1 MPKKFIPYYPNTIE
15 GQAILN
21 NITRTKRVLKYRDS
35 DKVYERI
42 QRGLPLYDLELIE
55 RVCHSE
61 EQRNEE
67 SKNLVIRGE
76 CISACAYLKQKG
88 IKVDLV
94 YIDPP
99 FASGADYAKKVF
111 IRRNPQLAEEIK
123 KAEET
128 LDIDELRSFEEKMYG
143 DVWNKEDYLNWMYE
157 NISAIKSVMS
167 PTASIF
173 IHIDWNIGHYT
184 KILLD
189 EIFGEENFINEIIWY
204 YYNKLHDSRKKIL
217 PRAHDVIFRYCLNEQ
232 EYHHYPLKERREK
245 SVKKLKYAKVNG
257 QIQNIIGTD
266 GKAETYISEERTI
279 DDVWRIRCLQPAN
292 QKEWFDYNTQ
302 KPEDLIARIFSLASQ
317 DKMLV
322 ADFFGG
328 SGVTAK
334 VANDLGRNFIH
345 VDIGLNSIQTTRDRL
360 KAAGA
365 EFDVLEVKDGVNLF
379 RNPIQTMDKLASLIP
394 GLQKNKKYA
403 PSVILSDS
411 EESKSLSQFW
421 FGSLSDS
428 KLGQIPVY
436 VPNLL
441 DHNQKVL
448 DIPII
453 NEIISQ
459 ELPKLEN
466 IKKVIAYYIDLSDEK
481 TIKNFIQEN
490 NATEIEVELKDL
502 KQILDEVVVT
512 DQVEYSCH
520 SEERSD
526 EESNFTIEIHKF
538 TSDRLIQ
545 KIDEYNQKKEL
556 SSTKTKLIEDSENGN
571 GDSDETENG
580 EEENGNGKLERSG
593 NPESVSAPEKKTF
606 KKIDISENGLELIE
620 LVSLDC
626 TNAEGIWTSST
637 EVKIDKYGYVIKDGT
652 KTKTFW
658 DAKIHSAQKPL
669 RMKIRNIA
677 GDEIIVLIDDN
688 KKNTLTKNN
697 SKAAINKPKNKMVSS
712 RGKKKVAS
720 KTKPKVAKK
729 TNKSKKKR

>member
-1 MPKKFIPYYPNTIE
+1 MPKKFIPYYPDTIQ

-21 NITRTKRVLKYRDS
+21 NITRTKRILKYRDS

-42 QRGLPLYDLELIE
+42 KRGLPLYDVDTIEQVRKSPSSQEGDLE
-55 RVCHSE
+55 VV
-61 EQRNEE
+61 
-67 SKNLVIRGE
+67 KNLVIRGE

-157 NISAIKSVMS
+157 NLVAIKSVMS
-167 PTASIF
+167 ETASIYV
-173 IHIDWNIGHYT
+173 HIDWHIGHYI

-189 EIFGEENFINEIIWY
+189 EVFGEDNFNNEIIWAY
-204 YYNKLHDSRKKIL
+204 RRWTAKSKTFQNSHDIIYWYSKTENYIWNQIFEDYADAEAHFTEEDDNGKYRWQYLRGEKYKLYLREGIRMKDWWDDISYINSM
-217 PRAHDVIFRYCLNEQ
+217 AT
-232 EYHHYPLKERREK
+232 ER
-245 SVKKLKYAKVNG
+245 L
-257 QIQNIIGTD
+257 
-266 GKAETYISEERTI
+266 
-279 DDVWRIRCLQPAN
+279 
-292 QKEWFDYNTQ
+292 DYSTQ
-302 KPEDLIARIFSLASQ
+302 KPEEVLKRVITASSNELGN
-317 DKMLV
+317 DITKEKMII

-334 VANDLGRNFIH
+334 AANDLGRNFIH
-345 VDIGLNSIQTTRDRL
+345 VDIGINSIQTTRDRL

-394 GLQKNKKYA
+394 GLQKNNKYNTA
-403 PSVILSDS
+403 VIPNES
-411 EESKSLSQFW
+411 EESLSKFW
-421 FGSLSDS
+421 FGSISDS
-428 KLGQIPVY
+428 KLGQVPVY

-453 NEIISQ
+453 NEILSQ

-481 TIKNFIQEN
+481 TIKKFIEEN
-490 NATEIEVELKDL
+490 NATEIEVELRDL
-502 KQILDEVVVT
+502 KQVLDEVVVT
-512 DQVEYSCH
+512 DQVEY
-520 SEERSD
+520 
-526 EESNFTIEIHKF
+526 TIQEFPSPSQGEGQGVRYEVIITKF

-556 SSTKTKLIEDSENGN
+556 ASTKTKLFEELENEN
-571 GDSDETENG
+571 GDSEEFEDTENS
-580 EEENGNGKLERSG
+580 NGNSI
-593 NPESVSAPEKKTF
+593 KKPY
-606 KKIDISENGLELIE
+606 KKIEISANGLELIE

-626 TNAEGIWTSST
+626 ANAEGEWNST
-637 EVKIDKYGYVIKDGT
+637 TEIKIDKYGYVSKDGT

-658 DAKIHSAQKPL
+658 DTKIQSTEKPV

-677 GDEIIVLIDDN
+677 GDELIISFNQEMQVLSN
-688 KKNTLTKNN
+688 KKVPTT
-697 SKAAINKPKNKMVSS
+697 
-712 RGKKKVAS
+712 KKKKETES
-720 KTKPKVAKK
+720 SSPKGKR
-729 TNKSKKKR
+729 KSK